1 MEAKFFSEVE
11 KKIDVKTLKD
21 FEKEVRTK
29 INNEFESLRKKN
41 DNLSRILMAG
51 ECDMWEKIKNED
63 YSWLQIN
70 SDKKKKLYRL
80 IDIYS
85 KFDDIVDSVKYLHY
99 GTAPV
104 DTRRPQNRGSHDYLR
119 AHKGSRRMS
128 RPLIQDSSVRVLFPQ
143 YKGNLT

>member
-1 MEAKFFSEVE
+1 MEAKFFSEIE
-11 KKIDVKTLKD
+11 KKMDVKTLTD

-85 KFDDIVDSVKYLHY
+85 KFDDIVDSVKDLN
-99 GTAPV
+99 TKVDRVKQLKDTPV
-104 DTRRPQNRGSHDYLR
+104 DSD
-119 AHKGSRRMS
+119 
-128 RPLIQDSSVRVLFPQ
+128 
-143 YKGNLT
+143 

>member
-1 MEAKFFSEVE
+1 MEAKFFAEIE
-11 KKIDVKTLKD
+11 KKMDVKTLKD

-41 DNLSRILMAG
+41 DNLSRILIVG
-51 ECDMWEKIKNED
+51 EINIWKKIRNEE

-85 KFDDIVDSVKYLHY
+85 NFVDIIDSVKDLN
-99 GTAPV
+99 TKVDRVKQLKDTPV
-104 DTRRPQNRGSHDYLR
+104 DRE
-119 AHKGSRRMS
+119 
-128 RPLIQDSSVRVLFPQ
+128 
-143 YKGNLT
+143 